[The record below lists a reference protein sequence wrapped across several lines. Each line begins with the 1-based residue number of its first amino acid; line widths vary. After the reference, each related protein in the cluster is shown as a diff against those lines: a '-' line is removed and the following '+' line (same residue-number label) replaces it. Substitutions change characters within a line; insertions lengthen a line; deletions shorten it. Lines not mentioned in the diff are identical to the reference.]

1 MRLHKKKGQI
11 GIEYLIIIGF
21 VTFVILG
28 IMGVA
33 FFYSGNINDRIR
45 LSQINTFANKVI
57 SASESVFYSG
67 TPSKSTISAYLPDGV
82 NEVEIIDNSIVF
94 TVQTSSGINRVSFSS
109 NVPISGAIT
118 SSPGLKK
125 LQIVAEQDIV
135 VIS

>member
-1 MRLHKKKGQI
+1 MHKKKGQI